1 MLQMPLSYFL
11 SGYLIID
18 LFLNIIM
25 PRSKLSDLELLQNV
39 ICDDEKAFNELF
51 ERHWSKVYG
60 ASFRYLKDEES
71 AMEITHD
78 VFLNIWNKR
87 DKLIINSF
95 ISYII
100 AAASYHSIRRFKKK
114 KTVTLS
120 YIEHYDQ
127 DDNNTSISN
136 NNDGHEKMLVNEL
149 DQKVLRSL
157 EELPKRCREI
167 YLLSRKDD
175 LSITEIAEKLNISKR
190 TVENQITIALKHI
203 KSLLKDSYILFL

>member
-1 MLQMPLSYFL
+1 MPS
-11 SGYLIID
+11 
-18 LFLNIIM
+18 N
-25 PRSKLSDLELLQNV
+25 KLSDLELLQSV
-39 ICDDEKAFNELF
+39 VCDNEKAFNELF
-51 ERHWSKVYG
+51 ERHWLKVYG
-60 ASFRYLKDEES
+60 VSFRYVKDEES

-100 AAASYHSIRRFKKK
+100 AAASYHSIRRFKQK
-114 KTVTLS
+114 KTVALS

-127 DDNNTSISN
+127 DDNNTHIST
-136 NNDGHEKMLVNEL
+136 NNDGHEKMLVEEL

-157 EELPKRCREI
+157 DELPKRCREI
-167 YLLSRKDD
+167 YLLSRKDE
-175 LSITEIAEKLNISKR
+175 LSIAEIADKLNVSKR